1 MIKKGSIFFFLLL
14 LLGFSGFAQSS
25 ETEKLQE
32 SIKGITD
39 SFKYVDA
46 LNRLAFLMYEKN
58 ADSTF
63 YYTRIARETANRL
76 NYAKGKAD
84 ALNNLGTFFDIKG
97 NLQLALR
104 YYNEANTGYSKVKDS
119 VNIVQTIMNIAM
131 VYKELDKDQRAI
143 QWFNRA
149 VKKGNEL
156 KKDSILSLVIYN
168 YLLIYPDK
176 YKAGD
181 KKRYISK
188 ARDIALKYKDE
199 RTLLA
204 IDQLIAD
211 ELIANGKL
219 KEGLQLLHRTINR
232 AINRKLFYVSMDMMV
247 DMGDQLMASD
257 TAMASD
263 YYKKGL
269 ALADKNGF
277 LIYSKIFSRKLF
289 DYYLLN
295 GSAGSASVYSRKM
308 ILLQEEQDKINNSSS
323 VDYLDYGLKEQQVVT
338 LQERSRYQVVL
349 LVAITVACLLAI
361 AMLNVIR
368 RSLKQTKK
376 LNLKVINK
384 NKQMGETLRALEQ
397 SQADNTNLLKIVA
410 HDLRSP
416 IAAIYTASDLM
427 TSDVERSQD
436 DLDMLSLIKNL
447 SKNSLELVKDLLQT
461 QVTTGSLHKTPIE
474 LDEMLRYCVAI
485 LKDSAAAKEQR
496 IELDAK
502 PLIISASGE
511 KLWRVI
517 SNLIA
522 NAIKFSPNGA
532 TIGVKMEEG
541 KGLVKIE
548 VDDEGIGIPAEIE
561 DKIFEMFT
569 DAKRH
574 GTAGEQPFGLGLA
587 ISKQIVEAHGGK
599 IWFERKAVKG
609 TVFIVEL
616 PL

>member
-131 VYKELDKDQRAI
+131 VYKELDKDERAI

-263 YYKKGL
+263 YYKK
-269 ALADKNGF
+269 
-277 LIYSKIFSRKLF
+277 R
-289 DYYLLN
+289 
-295 GSAGSASVYSRKM
+295 
-308 ILLQEEQDKINNSSS
+308 
-323 VDYLDYGLKEQQVVT
+323 T
-338 LQERSRYQVVL
+338 
-349 LVAITVACLLAI
+349 
-361 AMLNVIR
+361 
-368 RSLKQTKK
+368 
-376 LNLKVINK
+376 
-384 NKQMGETLRALEQ
+384 
-397 SQADNTNLLKIVA
+397 
-410 HDLRSP
+410 
-416 IAAIYTASDLM
+416 
-427 TSDVERSQD
+427 
-436 DLDMLSLIKNL
+436 
-447 SKNSLELVKDLLQT
+447 
-461 QVTTGSLHKTPIE
+461 
-474 LDEMLRYCVAI
+474 CVG
-485 LKDSAAAKEQR
+485 R
-496 IELDAK
+496 
-502 PLIISASGE
+502 
-511 KLWRVI
+511 
-517 SNLIA
+517 
-522 NAIKFSPNGA
+522 
-532 TIGVKMEEG
+532 
-541 KGLVKIE
+541 
-548 VDDEGIGIPAEIE
+548 
-561 DKIFEMFT
+561 
-569 DAKRH
+569 
-574 GTAGEQPFGLGLA
+574 
-587 ISKQIVEAHGGK
+587 
-599 IWFERKAVKG
+599 
-609 TVFIVEL
+609 
-616 PL
+616 